1 MIVLISISIPVP
13 SQYVILNYFFSV
25 FKCRSPSPTLSRQ
38 ICTYCAGHIYI
49 GLSVTSRLGC
59 SCCLAYRARQPDPA
73 RAVGCCCS
81 LCVLF
86 GCRLSVRLP
95 RSVARP
101 SFVMQAWPCNGG
113 PTNRERQGGPTNTVD
128 AGVEPHMYPC
138 FFTSSDHRG
147 SVAIAI
153 LILHVYG
160 DLPRKTNLAASEAV
174 CYYMYTTKS
183 YERESGLSRTSCRTI
198 SDKQKYS
205 K

>member
-95 RSVARP
+95 RSVARAVLQYGEQHDLALWCKHGHAMADPPIGRDKADPPIRLMPVSNLTCIRVFLQVLTTGDP
-101 SFVMQAWPCNGG
+101 SPLLF
-113 PTNRERQGGPTNTVD
+113 
-128 AGVEPHMYPC
+128 
-138 FFTSSDHRG
+138 
-147 SVAIAI
+147 
-153 LILHVYG
+153 
-160 DLPRKTNLAASEAV
+160 
-174 CYYMYTTKS
+174 
-183 YERESGLSRTSCRTI
+183 
-198 SDKQKYS
+198 
-205 K
+205 